1 MLLKMENILKTYGD
15 FTMNCSLELQP
26 GYITG
31 LIGPNGAGKT
41 TVFKSAL
48 GLISLD
54 QGAVTV
60 FGKPFDQLSLKD
72 KQDMGVVLADSGFSG
87 YLTIQNIARVMKNLY
102 QLFDQDRFI
111 KKCRESGLPLNKKVK
126 DMSAGMKARVKVLA
140 AMSHEA
146 RLLILDEPT
155 AGLDV
160 LAREELL
167 DTIREYMEPGDRSI
181 LISSHISTDLEQL
194 CDDLYL
200 IDNGTIVLHEETD
213 VLLGSYGLL
222 KATEEQYSQLDKSYI
237 LCRKKE
243 AYGYRLLTDKISYY
257 RENKPEIVME
267 KGSVDEVITMMIRG
281 ERL

>member
-1 MLLKMENILKTYGD
+1 MLLKMENIQKTYGD

-87 YLTIQNIARVMKNLY
+87 YLTIQDIARVMKNLY
-102 QLFDQDRFI
+102 QLFDQDLFI
-111 KKCRESGLPLNKKVK
+111 KKCRESGLPLKKRVK

-167 DTIREYMEPGDRSI
+167 DTIREYMEPGDRSV

-213 VLLGSYGLL
+213 VLLGSYGLF
-222 KATEEQYSQLDKSYI
+222 KATEEQYSELDKSYI

>member
-1 MLLKMENILKTYGD
+1 MLEMENIQKTYGD
-15 FTMNCSLELQP
+15 FTLNCSLKLQS

-31 LIGPNGAGKT
+31 LIGTNGAGKT
-41 TVFKSAL
+41 TLFKSAL
-48 GLISLD
+48 GLITLD
-54 QGAVTV
+54 QGEVKI
-60 FGKPFDQLSLKD
+60 FDKPSSQLSMMER
-72 KQDMGVVLADSGFSG
+72 QDMGVVLADSGFSG
-87 YLTIQNIARVMKNLY
+87 YLTIQDIARIMKNIY
-102 QLFDQDRFI
+102 QLFDQDGFL
-111 KKCRESGLPLNKKVK
+111 KKCRESGLPLNKRGK
-126 DMSAGMKARVKVLA
+126 DFSAGMKAKVKVLA

-146 RLLILDEPT
+146 KLLILDEPT

-167 DTIREYMEPGDRSI
+167 DSIREYMEPGDRSI

-200 IDNGTIVLHEETD
+200 IDHGNIVLHEETD

-222 KATEEQYSQLDKSYI
+222 KVTVEQEQKLDKRYI
-237 LCRKKE
+237 LRRKKE
-243 AYGYRLLTDKISYY
+243 PYGYRLLTDKIGFYQESQ
-257 RENKPEIVME
+257 PEIIIE

>member
-1 MLLKMENILKTYGD
+1 MLKMENIQKTYGD

-87 YLTIQNIARVMKNLY
+87 YLTIQDIARVMKNLY
-102 QLFDQDRFI
+102 QLFDQDLFI
-111 KKCRESGLPLNKKVK
+111 KKCRESGLPLKKRVK

-167 DTIREYMEPGDRSI
+167 DTIREYMEPGDRSV

-222 KATEEQYSQLDKSYI
+222 KATEEQYSELDKSYI

>member
-1 MLLKMENILKTYGD
+1 MLLKMENIQKTYGD
-15 FTMNCSLELQP
+15 FTLNCSLELQP

-31 LIGPNGAGKT
+31 LIGTNGAGKT
-41 TVFKSAL
+41 TLFKSAL

-54 QGAVTV
+54 QGTVTV
-60 FGKPFDQLSLKD
+60 FGKPLDQLSLKER
-72 KQDMGVVLADSGFSG
+72 QDMGVVLADSGFSG
-87 YLTIQNIARVMKNLY
+87 YLTIQDITRIMKNLY
-102 QLFDQDRFI
+102 QSFDQERFM
-111 KKCRESGLPLNKKVK
+111 KKCTESGLPLNKRVK
-126 DMSAGMKARVKVLA
+126 DMSAGMKARVKVLT

-155 AGLDV
+155 AGLDI
-160 LAREELL
+160 LARDELL

-200 IDNGTIVLHEETD
+200 INNGTIVLHEETD
-213 VLLGSYGLL
+213 ELLGSYGLL
-222 KATEEQYSQLDKSYI
+222 KATEEQYLELDKRYI
-237 LCRKKE
+237 LSRKKE

>member
-1 MLLKMENILKTYGD
+1 MLLEMENIQKTYGD
-15 FTMNCSLELQP
+15 FTLNCSLKLEP

-41 TVFKSAL
+41 TLFKSAL

-54 QGAVTV
+54 QGKVTV
-60 FGKPFDQLSLKD
+60 FEKPFDQLSPKD
-72 KQDMGVVLADSGFSG
+72 RQNMGVVLAESGFSG
-87 YLTIQNIARVMKNLY
+87 YLTIQDITRIMKNLY
-102 QLFDQDRFI
+102 QSFDQERFI
-111 KKCRESGLPLNKKVK
+111 KKCRESGLPLNKRVK
-126 DMSAGMKARVKVLA
+126 DLSAGMKGKVKVLA

-200 IDNGTIVLHEETD
+200 IDHGNIVLHEETD

-222 KATEEQYSQLDKSYI
+222 KVTEEQDRKLDKRYI
-237 LCRKKE
+237 LRRKKE
-243 AYGYRLLTDKISYY
+243 AYGYRLLTDKISFY
-257 RENKPEIVME
+257 RENQPEIIME

>member
-1 MLLKMENILKTYGD
+1 MLKMENVQKTYGD

-87 YLTIQNIARVMKNLY
+87 YLTIQDIARVMKNLY
-102 QLFDQDRFI
+102 QLFDQDLFI
-111 KKCRESGLPLNKKVK
+111 KKCRESGLPLKKRVK

-167 DTIREYMEPGDRSI
+167 DTIREYMEPGDRSV

-222 KATEEQYSQLDKSYI
+222 KATEEQYSELDKSYI

>member
-1 MLLKMENILKTYGD
+1 MLLKMENVQKTYGD

-87 YLTIQNIARVMKNLY
+87 YLTIQDIARVMKNLY
-102 QLFDQDRFI
+102 QLFDQDLFI
-111 KKCRESGLPLNKKVK
+111 KKCRESGLPLKKRVK

-167 DTIREYMEPGDRSI
+167 DTIREYMEPGDRSV

-222 KATEEQYSQLDKSYI
+222 KATEEQYSELDKSYI

>member
-1 MLLKMENILKTYGD
+1 MLLKLENIQKTYGD
-15 FTMNCSLELQP
+15 FTLNCSLDLQP

-54 QGAVTV
+54 GGTV
-60 FGKPFDQLSLKD
+60 SIFEKPFSQLSLTERE
-72 KQDMGVVLADSGFSG
+72 DMGVVLADSGFSG
-87 YLTIQNIARVMKNLY
+87 YFTVQDITRIMKSLY
-102 QLFDQDRFI
+102 HSFDSEWFI
-111 KKCRESGLPLNKKVK
+111 KKCTESGLPLKKRVK
-126 DMSAGMKARVKVLA
+126 EFSTGMKARLKVLA

-167 DTIREYMEPGDRSI
+167 DIIREYMESGDRSI

-200 IDNGTIVLHEETD
+200 IDKGAIVLHEETD

-222 KATEEQYSQLDKSYI
+222 KATQEQYQDLDKRYI
-237 LCRKKE
+237 LRKKKE
-243 AYGYRLLTDKISYY
+243 TYGYRLLTDKIQYY
-257 RENKPEIVME
+257 RDNQPDIILE
-267 KGSVDEVITMMIRG
+267 KGSVDEVITMMIKG

>member
-1 MLLKMENILKTYGD
+1 MLLKMENIQKTYGD

-87 YLTIQNIARVMKNLY
+87 YLTIQDIARVMKNLY
-102 QLFDQDRFI
+102 QLFDQDLFI
-111 KKCRESGLPLNKKVK
+111 KKCRESGLPLKKRVK

-167 DTIREYMEPGDRSI
+167 DTIREYMEPGDRSV

-222 KATEEQYSQLDKSYI
+222 KATEEQYSELDKSYI

>member
-1 MLLKMENILKTYGD
+1 MLLKMENIQKTYGD
-15 FTMNCSLELQP
+15 FTLNCSLELQP

-60 FGKPFDQLSLKD
+60 FGKPFDQLSLKE

-87 YLTIQNIARVMKNLY
+87 YLTIQDIARIMKNMY
-102 QLFDQDRFI
+102 QSFDQDRFM
-111 KKCRESGLPLNKKVK
+111 KKCRESGLPLNKRVK
-126 DMSAGMKARVKVLA
+126 DMSAGMKAKVKILT

-167 DTIREYMEPGDRSI
+167 DAIREYMEPGDRSI

-200 IDNGTIVLHEETD
+200 IHNGMIVLHEETD

-222 KATEEQYSQLDKSYI
+222 KATEEQYLELDKSYI

>member
-1 MLLKMENILKTYGD
+1 MLLKMENVQKTYGD

-87 YLTIQNIARVMKNLY
+87 YLTIQDIARVMKNLY
-102 QLFDQDRFI
+102 QLFDQDLFI
-111 KKCRESGLPLNKKVK
+111 KKCRESGLPLKKRVK

-167 DTIREYMEPGDRSI
+167 DTIREYMEPGDRSV
-181 LISSHISTDLEQL
+181 LISSHISTDLEQI

-222 KATEEQYSQLDKSYI
+222 KATEEQYSELDKSYI